1 MRPKNL
7 FFSGIQK
14 PTTLLRES
22 GLTAKWVNREISNFE
37 YLMQLNSISGRTY
50 NDLAQYPVFPW
61 ILTDYTS
68 ENIDLNDESIYRDL
82 SKPIGALN
90 ESRAEE
96 IKTRFVN
103 LRFHI
108 KSLPWHHPW
117 SIPSALIFFVP
128 PFPHAPPLYNS
139 RNICPP
145 TPPNSQNRI
154 LCQCVG
160 RKTDRL

>member
-1 MRPKNL
+1 MSSDLPSVSFICCFGFLWLRCFCFQDKQRFYKKITSLRPKNL

-90 ESRAEE
+90 ESRAKE

-103 LRFHI
+103 VYFHI
-108 KSLPWHHPW
+108 KS
-117 SIPSALIFFVP
+117 
-128 PFPHAPPLYNS
+128 
-139 RNICPP
+139 
-145 TPPNSQNRI
+145 
-154 LCQCVG
+154 
-160 RKTDRL
+160 